1 MGLSRRGV
9 MLGLSCVAAGGPAL
23 AQDDIDDFQGLE
35 RKYGGRLGV
44 FVHDTGS
51 DRSQSYREDEHFLMC
66 STFKVLAVADV
77 LARVDAGREQL
88 DRRIPYGQKDLL
100 DYAPVTRAHLKDG
113 GMVLGALCA
122 AAIHV
127 SDNTAANL
135 ILSALGGPAEVTR
148 FARSLGD
155 DYTRLDRTEPTLN
168 DPGGELDTTT
178 PRAMSRSVG
187 KILLGQVLKPASRD
201 RLEKWMQEETPGL
214 GRVRRGLPSTWTAA
228 DKPGTGDTQTNDV
241 VLARRP
247 DGKSPLMIAAYYE
260 NPKGNSVQAQAV
272 MQAIGRI
279 VGRWAT

>member
-1 MGLSRRGV
+1 MRLSRRGLIV
-9 MLGLSCVAAGGPAL
+9 GFSGVAVAGVAHAADQPESFE
-23 AQDDIDDFQGLE
+23 DLE

-51 DRSQSYREDEHFLMC
+51 DRSSGYREDERFLMC

-77 LARVDAGREQL
+77 LARADAGRDAL
-88 DRRIPYGQKDLL
+88 DRHIAFGQKDLL

-135 ILSALGGPAEVTR
+135 ILAALGGPAEVTR

-155 DYTRLDRTEPTLN
+155 DVTHLDRNEPTLN
-168 DPGGELDTTT
+168 DPGEGLDTTS
-178 PRAMSRSVG
+178 PRAMARTVG
-187 KILLGQVLKPASRD
+187 RILLGDVLKPSSRD
-201 RLEKWMQEETPGL
+201 LLEKWMREETPGQN
-214 GRVRRGLPSTWTAA
+214 RIRKGLPPEWGAA

-241 VLARRP
+241 VLARPP
-247 DGKSPLMIAAYYE
+247 DRKPMMIAAYYE
-260 NPKGNSVQAQAV
+260 SRNGGGAEAQTV
-272 MQAIGRI
+272 MQEIGRI
-279 VGRWAT
+279 VGGWS